1 MPRLFT
7 LTIHLHNPLGAL
19 SNRTKKKKTTIKPE
33 FWSPKVHAN
42 TPQAV
47 FIRTLLNYTL
57 SVDADQFNFNIS
69 QKTPPSLKQVVDQC
83 DELQNMQEMVRCCQL
98 ATEWVGRT
106 KKSKEWL
113 NVQEKKIVCARISTT
128 ENYILQNMDMS
139 ELTDSLPPPRQFDAS
154 ISTHQ
159 SWHQPSTEEQNVHS
173 DFFHNST
180 ENEEQQVEEEQE
192 RVDYYDEEC
201 FSSYLPEFETTS
213 PNATPNHQIGEAES
227 PYRSTMVVT
236 HEDTTPLAMSRT
248 LSSDSVSWLGG
259 FDQLNVNGNVGEW
272 TPPEPIPYF
281 HSIQSDL

>member
-7 LTIHLHNPLGAL
+7 LTIHLHNPLSAL
-19 SNRTKKKKTTIKPE
+19 SNRAMKKKTTIKPE

-98 ATEWVGRT
+98 ATEWIGRT

-113 NVQEKKIVCARISTT
+113 NDQEKKIVCARISTT

-159 SWHQPSTEEQNVHS
+159 SWHEPSTEGQNVHS

-192 RVDYYDEEC
+192 RVDYYHEEC
-201 FSSYLPEFETTS
+201 FSSYLPEFETS
-213 PNATPNHQIGEAES
+213 PNATPNHQINEPES
-227 PYRSTMVVT
+227 PYRSMVVT

-272 TPPEPIPYF
+272 VPPEPIPYF